1 MKETFVKGGSMNRYF
16 GAVVVAVALLFGIA
30 GCEKKSD
37 VIKIGIAGPITGAYA
52 KFGEQLVR
60 GATLA
65 AERIN
70 AAGGINGKQIQV
82 VQGDDQ
88 CDPKQARTVA
98 NTFVNE
104 KVHAVVGHF
113 CSSSTIPASEVYDE
127 ANLLQ
132 VTPASTNPKV
142 TDRGLPA
149 VFRTCGRDDQQGNV
163 AGDYIAKQLKGKR
176 VAVIHDKDTYG
187 QGLADATRARLNSNG
202 VKEVLYEGITR
213 GDKDFNSLVT
223 KMKGLK
229 VDAIYF
235 GGIHTE
241 AGLIVRQSREQGLNA
256 TFISGDGIV
265 TQEFADIAGP
275 ATDGVLMTFGADPRN
290 LPEAKEVVE
299 EFRKGGYEPEA
310 YTLYSYSSVQIIAE
324 ALKANDLSNDGKK
337 LADYLKANAF
347 STVMGPK
354 EFDSKGDLKVTD
366 YVVYKWGPTG
376 DGKYTYKQL

>member
-1 MKETFVKGGSMNRYF
+1 MKRNF
-16 GAVVVAVALLFGIA
+16 GLIVLAVAIMFGVA
-30 GCEKKSD
+30 ACEKKSD
-37 VIKIGIAGPITGAYA
+37 VIKIGVAGPITGPYA
-52 KFGEQLVR
+52 KFGEQLVK
-60 GATLA
+60 GATAA
-65 AERIN
+65 AEKIN
-70 AAGGINGKQIQV
+70 SSGGINGKQIQI

-88 CDPKQARTVA
+88 CDPKQARAVA

-142 TDRGLPA
+142 TDRGLAA
-149 VFRTCGRDDQQGNV
+149 VFRVCGRDDQQGNV
-163 AGDYIAKQLKGKR
+163 AGDFIAKQLKGKR

-187 QGLADATRARLNSNG
+187 QGLADATNARLKANG
-202 VKEVLYEGITR
+202 VKAVLYEGITR

-229 VDAIYF
+229 VDTIYF

-241 AGLIVRQSREQGLNA
+241 AGLIVRQSREQGLKA

-265 TQEFADIAGP
+265 TNEFAEIAGP

-290 LPEAKEVVE
+290 IPEAKEAVDA
-299 EFRKGGYEPEA
+299 FRAAGYEPEA
-310 YTLYSYSSVQIIAE
+310 YTLYSFAALQVIAN
-324 ALKANDLSNDGKK
+324 ALAANDLTNDGGK
-337 LADYLKANAF
+337 LAAYLKANSF
-347 STVMGPK
+347 STVMGKK

-366 YVVYKWGPTG
+366 YVVYKWSPAG

>member
-1 MKETFVKGGSMNRYF
+1 MNRYF
-16 GAVVVAVALLFGIA
+16 SVAVLAVALLFGLA
-30 GCEKKSD
+30 ACEKKSD
-37 VIKIGIAGPITGAYA
+37 VIKIGVAGPITGAYA

-60 GATLA
+60 GATAA
-65 AERIN
+65 AEAIN
-70 AAGGINGKQIQV
+70 EAGGINGKMIEI

-88 CDPKQARTVA
+88 CDPKQARAVA

-104 KVHAVVGHF
+104 EVHAVVGHF

-127 ANLLQ
+127 ANILQ
-132 VTPASTNPKV
+132 ITPASTNPQV
-142 TDRGLPA
+142 TDRGLTA

-163 AGDYIAKQLKGKR
+163 AGDFIAKQLKAKR

-187 QGLADATRARLNSNG
+187 QGLADATKARLNSNG

-241 AGLIVRQSREQGLNA
+241 AGLIVRQVREQGLKA

-265 TQEFADIAGP
+265 TSEFASIAGP
-275 ATDGVLMTFGADPRN
+275 ATNGVMMTFGADPRN
-290 LPEAKEVVE
+290 LPGAVDVVKQ
-299 EFRKGGYEPEA
+299 FRDSGYEPEA
-310 YTLYSYSSVQIIAE
+310 YTLYSYTTVQVIAK
-324 ALKANDLSNDGKK
+324 ALGAMDLTSDGAKLAEYIKANSFD
-337 LADYLKANAF
+337 
-347 STVMGPK
+347 TVMGKK

-366 YVVYKWGPTG
+366 YVVYKWAPSGG
-376 DGKYTYKQL
+376 GKYDYKEL

>member
-1 MKETFVKGGSMNRYF
+1 MNRYF
-16 GAVVVAVALLFGIA
+16 SVAVLAVVLLFGLA
-30 GCEKKSD
+30 ACEKKSD
-37 VIKIGIAGPITGAYA
+37 VIKIGVAGPITGAYA

-60 GATLA
+60 GATAA
-65 AERIN
+65 AEAIN
-70 AAGGINGKQIQV
+70 EAGGINGKMIEI

-88 CDPKQARTVA
+88 CDPKQARAVA

-104 KVHAVVGHF
+104 EVHAVVGHF

-127 ANLLQ
+127 ANILQ
-132 VTPASTNPKV
+132 ITPASTNPQV
-142 TDRGLPA
+142 TDRGLTA

-163 AGDYIAKQLKGKR
+163 AGDFIAKQLKAKR

-187 QGLADATRARLNSNG
+187 QGLADATKARLNSHG

-241 AGLIVRQSREQGLNA
+241 AGLIVRQVREQGLKA

-265 TQEFADIAGP
+265 TSEFASIAGP
-275 ATDGVLMTFGADPRN
+275 ATNGVMMTFGADPRN
-290 LPEAKEVVE
+290 LPGAVDVVKQ
-299 EFRKGGYEPEA
+299 FRDSGYEPEA
-310 YTLYSYSSVQIIAE
+310 YTLYSYTTMQVIAK
-324 ALKANDLSNDGKK
+324 ALENNDLTRDGAKLAEYIKANSFD
-337 LADYLKANAF
+337 
-347 STVMGPK
+347 TVMGKK

-366 YVVYKWGPTG
+366 YVVYKWAPSGG
-376 DGKYTYKQL
+376 GKYDYKEL